1 MRNGPDRLKRVF
13 PQPSLRLRLTLILF
27 TTFFTGLAAAVLFF
41 YWEAIG
47 TQSGLR
53 ERSLQ
58 EQARELLDTIPP
70 QSRHPGGPA
79 PPLQTSPAYAEPG
92 GAYGYTIYGP
102 TGNVQALSPSRASRG
117 PLPLTQIPPRYKK
130 FGPVFFV
137 GATNT
142 AAMTSRTPDG
152 RFFVVVSRENP
163 DSTTLA
169 ESLVEQDATPLIVL
183 TPFVLVAL
191 ALIVLVINNTLR
203 PLQRASSE
211 ASKIGPSF
219 SAARVTLR
227 GLPSELTPLVTAF
240 NGALDR
246 LSRAYQIEKRLTADA
261 AHELRTPLAVLRMRL
276 ETARLGKGAP
286 LDWGAIGRDF
296 AQIDRLTGQLLDLAR
311 KEQSDGAADRKTH
324 VNLARVSREA
334 AALILPLI
342 ERTGRTLE
350 VIAPDTVTMASGI
363 EDDLRDMIRNLIE
376 NALYHGE
383 GAISVAVESVGDY
396 AGIRV
401 QDEGRGVPEP
411 IRELVFERFRKG
423 DASTPGAGLGLAI
436 VRHVAG
442 KHGGTAEFLE
452 GPKSRVQ
459 VILRCREPE

>member
-1 MRNGPDRLKRVF
+1 MRKGPGRIKRVF
-13 PQPSLRLRLTLILF
+13 SQPSLRLRLILILF
-27 TTFFTGLAAAVLFF
+27 TTFFAGLAAAVLFF

-58 EQARELLDTIPP
+58 EQARELLDTMTQP
-70 QSRHPGGPA
+70 SRQAGNLA
-79 PPLQTSPAYAEPG
+79 SPLQTSQAYAEPG
-92 GAYGYTIYGP
+92 GAYGYTLYGS
-102 TGNVQALSPSRASRG
+102 TGNVQAVSPSRASRG
-117 PLPLTQIPPRYKK
+117 PLPLAQIPPRNQK

-142 AAMTSRTPDG
+142 AAMTSRTPDNH
-152 RFFVVVSRENP
+152 FFLVVSRENP
-163 DSTTLA
+163 DATTLA
-169 ESLVEQDATPLIVL
+169 ESLVEQDATPLFVL
-183 TPFVLVAL
+183 TPFVLLAL

-211 ASKIGPSF
+211 ASKIGPAS
-219 SAARVTLR
+219 SVARVTLR

-246 LSRAYQIEKRLTADA
+246 LSNAYLIEKRLTADA

-276 ETARLGKGAP
+276 ETAQLSKGAA
-286 LDWGAIGRDF
+286 LDWGAIERDF

-311 KEQSDGAADRKTH
+311 KEQSDGAVDRKTH
-324 VNLARVSREA
+324 VNLARISREA

-342 ERTGRTLE
+342 EQAGRTLD
-350 VIAPDTVTMASGI
+350 VVAPDTVTLASGI

-383 GAISVAVESVGDY
+383 GAIGVTVESVGDY
-396 AGIRV
+396 AAIRV

-423 DASTPGAGLGLAI
+423 DASIPGAGLGLAI

-442 KHGGTAEFLE
+442 EHGGTAKFLV
-452 GPKSRVQ
+452 GSKSCVQ
-459 VILRCREPE
+459 VVFQCREPE